1 MEQSCRRTMR
11 GIETGL
17 CANALPPIFEVFVT
31 TASLPRLSKIVSR
44 RSFFLWV
51 QVTCGP
57 SEETEVV
64 LFFSLFWWLAGHCIF
79 CWHYQCLVYTPTPL
93 TQSFFC
99 TSPCDVLH
107 VFFFFCTG
115 ITAFNHM
122 VHVCSTCVWSR
133 CVCDYA
139 HLVLSFTRVM
149 LIIIFFTSFKMVVK
163 IFSHTKRQRSSAR
176 LRLFCCCCLCCC
188 CLSYVFVLSWLHNR
202 VSGRWPTYLRAQ
214 TSSVEEVDELLQS
227 YLVCVGPVI
236 TLMQAL

>member
-107 VFFFFCTG
+107 VFFFFVQASQHLTIWCT
-115 ITAFNHM
+115 F
-122 VHVCSTCVWSR
+122 VQHVCEVDVFAIMRT
-133 CVCDYA
+133 
-139 HLVLSFTRVM
+139 L
-149 LIIIFFTSFKMVVK
+149 
-163 IFSHTKRQRSSAR
+163 
-176 LRLFCCCCLCCC
+176 C
-188 CLSYVFVLSWLHNR
+188 CLS
-202 VSGRWPTYLRAQ
+202 P
-214 TSSVEEVDELLQS
+214 E
-227 YLVCVGPVI
+227 
-236 TLMQAL
+236 

>member
-44 RSFFLWV
+44 RLFFLWV

-64 LFFSLFWWLAGHCIF
+64 LFFRSLFWWLAGHCIF

-122 VHVCSTCVWSR
+122 AHVCSTCV
-133 CVCDYA
+133 
-139 HLVLSFTRVM
+139 
-149 LIIIFFTSFKMVVK
+149 
-163 IFSHTKRQRSSAR
+163 
-176 LRLFCCCCLCCC
+176 
-188 CLSYVFVLSWLHNR
+188 
-202 VSGRWPTYLRAQ
+202 
-214 TSSVEEVDELLQS
+214 
-227 YLVCVGPVI
+227 
-236 TLMQAL
+236 